1 MVDVA
6 PGDLARNCV
15 SDRSSSASSSSEAD
29 ILCKQKG
36 FGILAKLL
44 KRIILNSLTETSS
57 LKWALGGTYVMFNSQ
72 SVQKVQMYLNF

>member
-15 SDRSSSASSSSEAD
+15 SDRSSSTSSSSEAD
-29 ILCKQKG
+29 ILCKQK

-57 LKWALGGTYVMFNSQ
+57 LKWALGGTYVIFNSQ

>member
-1 MVDVA
+1 MTGGGFFIVDVA

-44 KRIILNSLTETSS
+44 KRIILNSLMEM
-57 LKWALGGTYVMFNSQ
+57 GTGWNLCDV
-72 SVQKVQMYLNF
+72 